1 MAEDETATVKPPTDV
16 ESICKHADQLFTD
29 NKWREALDYL
39 QQFSDTEDSELLWRL
54 IRMNYRIGK
63 KSSNRIE
70 AKKFAEIAT
79 KLSDKAMALHENDF
93 HCIKVWLMETLFFFR
108 ENVWEKSGME
118 AVVRAFDLLTL
129 VHVRRGLL

>member
-79 KLSDKAMALHENDF
+79 KLSEKAMALHENDF
-93 HCIKVWLMETLFFFR
+93 QCIKVWLMATLFLF
-108 ENVWEKSGME
+108 
-118 AVVRAFDLLTL
+118 
-129 VHVRRGLL
+129 